1 MSKDNQTNI
10 SSIDGYPRKREDDE
24 RISMDVAALFS
35 TPNGQAV
42 RQYFKSITIEA
53 IHGSAVTDE
62 VLRHAEGQR
71 YIVALIDRRINHAN
85 RIKQNG

>member
-10 SSIDGYPRKREDDE
+10 SSIDGYPRKKEDDE

-42 RQYFKSITIEA
+42 RQYLKSITIEA
-53 IHGSAVTDE
+53 VHGAAVTDE

-85 RIKQNG
+85 RIKKDG